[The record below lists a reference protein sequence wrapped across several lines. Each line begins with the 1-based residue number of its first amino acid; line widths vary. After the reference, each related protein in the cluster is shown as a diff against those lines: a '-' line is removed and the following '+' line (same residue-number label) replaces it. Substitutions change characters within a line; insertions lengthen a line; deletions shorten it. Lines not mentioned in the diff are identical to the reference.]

1 MIEGRPVYG
10 LVLAGGRSRRMGS
23 DKALLEKNG
32 ETQLARTVALLERHL
47 ERVFVSTRPDQ
58 ADEAERRAHEA
69 LEILF
74 HEASHGFM
82 LGSAPLQQALT
93 SAAGQLGVDVPP
105 GLWHVILFV
114 TTGETVRRVL
124 EESGRPGYVP
134 MINEI
139 YGRTSWGDYRAAMEA
154 IWPHYLDGERG
165 AESAVLAL
173 LQIIT
178 SEQ

>member
-1 MIEGRPVYG
+1 MAVIGYG
-10 LVLAGGRSRRMGS
+10 TLGACALSYGS
-23 DKALLEKNG
+23 DLDIVFLE
-32 ETQLARTVALLERHL
+32 L
-47 ERVFVSTRPDQ
+47 D
-58 ADEAERRAHEA
+58 
-69 LEILF
+69 
-74 HEASHGFM
+74 
-82 LGSAPLQQALT
+82 
-93 SAAGQLGVDVPP
+93 GVDVPP

-124 EESGRPGYVP
+124 EESGGPGYVP